1 MRSGCNPTP
10 RLDTGDHAQ
19 EYLGHL
25 MNRAIPVL
33 LVSIALVFAG
43 ACGGEPVGRI
53 CDLGVEAPPAG
64 QSIVASPSLDCT
76 SRTCLKVPKDN
87 SSPPE
92 GSRYPEG
99 NKGLCT
105 AECGGDSDCER
116 VPESP
121 CVSGFTCGVVVTVGP
136 FCCRKFCVCKDYIVL
151 PDTEEIPIP
160 AACLNNNP
168 ANECPTLYDPP

>member
-1 MRSGCNPTP
+1 
-10 RLDTGDHAQ
+10 
-19 EYLGHL
+19 

-53 CDLGVEAPPAG
+53 CDLGTEAPAG

-105 AECGGDSDCER
+105 AECGSDSDCER

-121 CVSGFTCGVVVTVGP
+121 CVSGFTCGIIVTVGP

-151 PDTEEIPIP
+151 PDSGEIPTP
-160 AACLNNNP
+160 EACKPNP
-168 ANECPTLYDPP
+168 DNECPNIEM